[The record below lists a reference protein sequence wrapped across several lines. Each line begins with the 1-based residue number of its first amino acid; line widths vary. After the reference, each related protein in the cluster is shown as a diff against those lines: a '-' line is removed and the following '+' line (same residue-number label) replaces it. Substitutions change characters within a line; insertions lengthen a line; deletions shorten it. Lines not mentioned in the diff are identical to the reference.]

1 MPFPGKT
8 DSSILIEYVAS
19 WKTKDIR
26 MTMWDSFDIAT
37 ALGSVAGMSLADFE
51 ATATGYLKLGHGSAA
66 DVAAFREDV
75 ATKAAASEEDAEAAR
90 LAASAAAQAASA
102 ANLVWKEA
110 EEARTI
116 AEEAAQTARAV
127 AAVKQTS
134 ARLATTNAAQSFA
147 AARTSESPETMS
159 AAVDT
164 ETAASTAMKA
174 AENSAVAATAATA
187 SADAATTAAASAA
200 ASAKVAD
207 DDAKAAAEEASEAAA
222 TAAEATQRLRTATN
236 TQPKVAA
243 RAGEAA
249 TNAAPE
255 VFTEKAPDV
264 LTEKAQE
271 EDDDEETASS
281 TKGTPA
287 PLEHG
292 KRNMAASPQ
301 SSVLDSGTTSAMK
314 RSTRKLAFENR
325 DRWLAEVAPLL
336 FRNAY
341 IGSKS
346 APQVTLS
353 AELQALLDERKFDFL
368 GHLAFTTVFTNEKH
382 DTVIGAPQRYWT
394 LSLTACVRCSN
405 HGEVR

>member
-1 MPFPGKT
+1 
-8 DSSILIEYVAS
+8 
-19 WKTKDIR
+19 

-51 ATATGYLKLGHGSAA
+51 ATTTGYLKLGHGSAA

-134 ARLATTNAAQSFA
+134 ARLATTNAAQALA

-236 TQPKVAA
+236 TEPKVAA

-249 TNAAPE
+249 TNAAPTNAAPE
-255 VFTEKAPDV
+255 VFTEEAPDV